1 MKHILIRDV
10 PDATYKTLRL
20 RADLEPTTLT
30 ALIRSILDRAVN
42 EGRPIKVGSLLAE
55 IREEPGSAR
64 LAARK
69 PPPPPRAR
77 DSWARRQKRPEF
89 ILLDSWV
96 LHQPLIGPTDSVVTR
111 WLDAHTTDSLYISA
125 ITIAH
130 LREWVMKEGDILN
143 RESVAAELDRGL
155 VSIFGGRIVAFDA
168 AAAMEYVEVR
178 ARAAAKEVPFTE
190 EDAMVAATA
199 ITHRLD
205 VATLRRPFFEA
216 VGAKVI
222 NPW

>member
-1 MKHILIRDV
+1 MQQILIRKI
-10 PDATYKTLRL
+10 PDAMSRALQL
-20 RADLEPTTLT
+20 RAKQEHVSRA
-30 ALIRSILDRAVN
+30 ALIRSILERAVN
-42 EGRPIKVGSLLAE
+42 EGRPMKVGSLLAE
-55 IREEPGSAR
+55 LRDEPGSAR

-69 PPPPPRAR
+69 PPPRPQDSLAR
-77 DSWARRQKRPEF
+77 QQERPEF
-89 ILLDSWV
+89 ILLDRWV
-96 LHQPLIGPTDSVVTR
+96 LREPLTGMRDSVVTR
-111 WLDAHTTDSLYISA
+111 WLDAHTTESFYISA

-130 LREWVMKEGDILN
+130 MRAWVSEDRAMFK
-143 RESVAAELDRGL
+143 RESEAAELDRGL

-178 ARAAAKEVPFTE
+178 ARAATTGLEFTE

-205 VATLRRPFFEA
+205 VATLNRPFFEA
-216 VGAKVI
+216 VGVKVI

>member
-55 IREEPGSAR
+55 IRDEPGSAR

-69 PPPPPRAR
+69 PPPRPQ

-96 LHQPLIGPTDSVVTR
+96 LHQPLIGATDSVVTR
-111 WLDAHTTDSLYISA
+111 WLDAYTTDSLYISA

-178 ARAAAKEVPFTE
+178 ARATAKQLAFTV

-216 VGAKVI
+216 VGVKVI

>member
-1 MKHILIRDV
+1 MQQILIRNI
-10 PDATYKTLRL
+10 PDATS
-20 RADLEPTTLT
+20 RALQSRANQEHVSRA
-30 ALIRSILDRAVN
+30 ALIRSILERAVDD
-42 EGRPIKVGSLLAE
+42 GRPIKVGSLLAE
-55 IREEPGSAR
+55 LRDEPGNAR

-69 PPPPPRAR
+69 PPPRPQYPRA
-77 DSWARRQKRPEF
+77 QQQNRPEY

-96 LHQPLIGPTDSVVTR
+96 LQQPLIGATDSVVTQ

-130 LREWVMKEGDILN
+130 LRAWVMKEGDILN

-178 ARAAAKEVPFTE
+178 ARAAAKQLAFTQ

-205 VATLRRPFFEA
+205 VATLRKPFFEA
-216 VGAKVI
+216 VGVKVI